1 MISLVKVSDV
11 QAAETGV
18 RPPSVVDTKDDAATA
33 YWAYRLNISPDE
45 LFDAI
50 QHVGTSVAAIR
61 RHLGK

>member
-11 QAAETGV
+11 LAAETGV
-18 RPPSVVDTKDDAATA
+18 RPPSSVDTKDDAAAA

-50 QHVGTSVAAIR
+50 QEVGTSVAAIR
-61 RHLGK
+61 RHLSK